1 MKKFIR
7 EFKEFAMRGNVLDM
21 AVGIVVG
28 GAFTAIVNSL
38 VNDLINPLMGLL
50 TGGRDFSAVSISV
63 GNAQFMYGNFITAVV
78 NFLLIAFV
86 LFTLIKAVNRLRK
99 PKDEPTPPKTTKSCP
114 FCKTEIPIEATRC
127 PHCTSVLENEQ
138 P

>member
-1 MKKFIR
+1 MKKFIK

-50 TGGRDFSAVSISV
+50 TGGRDFSALSITV
-63 GNAQFMYGNFITAVV
+63 GKAQFMYGNFITAVV

-86 LFTLIKAVNRLRK
+86 LFVLVKAINRLRA
-99 PKDEPTPPKTTKSCP
+99 PKEQPPAPKATKVCP
-114 FCKTEIPIEATRC
+114 YCKSEIALDATRC
-127 PHCTSVLENEQ
+127 PHCTSVLEES
-138 P
+138 